1 MANTNRAMCSGIASV
16 PRTGSTAYDEPSTP
30 LHHRGAL
37 VGAGRE
43 LPRRCMGHITPVEW
57 SQLHSSPAVT
67 CVPLA
72 GVEAASTIV
81 AEPMTA
87 TWHTATASAQPAA
100 RARRCRRN
108 AVTR

>member
-1 MANTNRAMCSGIASV
+1 M

-30 LHHRGAL
+30 WHHRGAF

-67 CVPLA
+67 CAALD
-72 GVEAASTIV
+72 GLDAASTIV
-81 AEPMTA
+81 AEQTTA
-87 TWHTATASAQPAA
+87 TWHTATASA
-100 RARRCRRN
+100 
-108 AVTR
+108 

>member
-1 MANTNRAMCSGIASV
+1 MDSVIPATSCATRSPSASV

-43 LPRRCMGHITPVEW
+43 LALRCIGHITPVEW
-57 SQLHSSPAVT
+57 SQLHASPAVT
-67 CVPLA
+67 CVALD

-81 AEPMTA
+81 VEQTTA
-87 TWHTATASAQPAA
+87 IWHTAAASA
-100 RARRCRRN
+100 
-108 AVTR
+108 